1 MSDDP
6 GHKAAEE
13 VLQQEQDDVL
23 DDLVD
28 GLERMAT
35 KNNDTNWTHCVAC
48 YIRRDHIY
56 DSEIKAW
63 RCEFC
68 GRVNDALT
76 RLKEVIA
83 EVADIYLEETPE
95 EE

>member
-1 MSDDP
+1 MNDDP
-6 GHKAAEE
+6 GHEAAEE
-13 VLQQEQDDVL
+13 VLRLEQGANL
-23 DDLVD
+23 DALVD
-28 GLERMAT
+28 GLARIAT
-35 KNNDTNWTHCVAC
+35 KNNATNWTHCVTC

-56 DSEIKAW
+56 DSEMKAW

-83 EVADIYLEETPE
+83 EVADNYLEKTPE